1 MTKCIKMV
9 IVIFTVVGCSFAEEI
24 TKIFQQGAEGY
35 SGYESVTITDSLY
48 EEKFSMYSPW
58 INNGFNKKNECNAD
72 VADLI
77 C

>member
-1 MTKCIKMV
+1 MRKTFIE
-9 IVIFTVVGCSFAEEI
+9 IVLLMAVLVSADEI
-24 TKIFQQGAEGY
+24 TKTFQQGAEGY

-72 VADLI
+72 VSDLI